1 MANNELS
8 GPLIIMA
15 LSKLLRPMKYT
26 VRLVLIPET
35 IGAIAYI
42 NLNFSRLKKFNC
54 WIQFN
59 MCWR

>member
-42 NLNFSRLKKFNC
+42 KLNFSRLKK
-54 WIQFN
+54 I
-59 MCWR
+59 